1 MANSRAGLIIALAI
15 ALASAGCGSSTSTST
30 APSTVPRCSVSLPS
44 TEFSAPASGGQG
56 TVAIS
61 TNRECAWTANSTA
74 PWLTISGA
82 AVGQGDGRVDYVAAQ
97 NSDPTSRRGVIELND
112 QRATV
117 TQAAA
122 DCVMQLTESSA
133 SFTPAGGSGTVGVRP
148 TSAMCTWTASSDS
161 NWITIRSGATGTG
174 NGSVAFD
181 VAAATG
187 PPRTGTI
194 LVAGLR
200 FAVTQSP
207 NCTFSVS
214 PTSYAPGA
222 GGGSTIVNVST
233 AAGCPWTAASNVPW
247 AAVVQGSSGS
257 GSGAAQ
263 IVVEGTNGPTRTG
276 SVLVAGQLVTLTQ
289 GGGCT
294 VAVDPLTHSFG
305 AQGGNG
311 SATIDAASGC
321 SWSAASDS
329 SWITL
334 TGPTSGIGNG
344 GISFSVSPAGGP
356 VRSGTINVAGT
367 QLTVSQSAGCTVTL
381 GSQGQQLDA
390 SGGDVS
396 VSISAPAGCAWTA
409 TTTVT
414 WITVTSGSSG
424 SGDGIVRLT
433 VAPTSTARSANVTIG
448 GNTFTVNQQA
458 SGGGCSYSI
467 TPTTTDVPSSGGNG
481 SIDVA
486 TATGCPWTATS
497 NASWLTITSGASGS
511 GPGKVGFSAASM
523 TGGPRSGT
531 MTVAGRTFTVN
542 QGSGCA
548 FSISPA
554 ATSVASSGGSGSF
567 EVSSGAGCGWT
578 AASHD
583 SWITITSGGSGTGNG
598 TVQFSV
604 ASTTGGQRS
613 GTLTV
618 ADQTFTVNQGSGCSF
633 SISPTSTSVAASGG
647 NGMVTVTAGN
657 GCDWTATSNAAW
669 LTVTSGGSGSGN
681 GAVRFSA
688 ASTGGGARSGTITI
702 AGQTFTVNQGS
713 GCSFSLSQSSANAPA
728 GGSTGSVGVTSGS
741 GCNWSA
747 SSNAPWLTI
756 TGGGSGSGNGSVQ
769 YSVASNPGGAR
780 SGTLTIGGQTFTV
793 NQASG
798 CSISISPTSVN
809 APAGDVNNSTVNVTA
824 AGGCSWTST
833 SNAPWLS
840 IDGSGSGNGNGTVR
854 YDVDANSGPARSGT
868 LTIGGQTFTVNQASG
883 CTYQVNPTTINN
895 VPALGG
901 NRSVTVTTN
910 AGCAWTAAPGPGIN
924 WITVT
929 SGANGTGSGMV
940 TLSIAVNLIGNRTGT
955 VTVAGHTV
963 TVNQLGVIALEPE
976 PAPTARVFDPLMGSG
991 NPDGVQHAEDGPAGR
1006 EGEQRRQPVLAE
1018 DEDQR
1023 ETRP

>member
-1 MANSRAGLIIALAI
+1 MANLRAGLIIALAV

-44 TEFSAPASGGQG
+44 TEFSVPASGGRG

-61 TNRECAWTANSTA
+61 TNRECAWTANSSA

-82 AVGQGDGRVDYVAAQ
+82 ASGQGDGRVDYVAAQ
-97 NSDPTSRRGVIELND
+97 NSDPTTRRGVIELND
-112 QRATV
+112 QRANV
-117 TQAAA
+117 TQGAA

-148 TSAMCTWTASSDS
+148 SSGMCTWTASSDS
-161 NWITIRSGATGTG
+161 NWITVRSGATGTG

-200 FAVTQSP
+200 FAVTQSQS
-207 NCTFSVS
+207 CTFSVS
-214 PTSYAPGA
+214 PTSYAPGS
-222 GGGSTIVNVST
+222 GGGSTIVSVST
-233 AAGCPWTAASNVPW
+233 AVGCPWTAASNVPW
-247 AAVVQGSSGS
+247 ATVVQGSTGS
-257 GSGAAQ
+257 GPGAAQ

-305 AQGGNG
+305 AQGGSG
-311 SATIDAASGC
+311 SATIDVTAGC
-321 SWSAASDS
+321 AWSAATDS
-329 SWITL
+329 AWITL
-334 TGPTSGIGNG
+334 TGPTSGTGNG
-344 GISFSVSPAGGP
+344 GISFSVSPVTGP
-356 VRSGTINVAGT
+356 ARSGTINVAGT
-367 QLTVSQSAGCTVTL
+367 QVTVSQSAGCTVTL

-390 SGGDVS
+390 AGGDVS
-396 VSISAPAGCAWTA
+396 VAVSAPAGCAWTA
-409 TTTVT
+409 TSSAP

-424 SGDGIVRLT
+424 SGDGVVKLT

-448 GNTFTVNQQA
+448 GNTFTVNQQG

-486 TATGCPWTATS
+486 TASGCSWTATS
-497 NASWLTITSGASGS
+497 NASWLTITSGANGS
-511 GPGKVGFSAASM
+511 GPGKVGFSAAST

-531 MTVAGRTFTVN
+531 ITVAGRTFTVN

-548 FSISPA
+548 FSISPS
-554 ATSVASSGGSGSF
+554 ATNVASSGGSSSF
-567 EVSSGAGCGWT
+567 EVSSGPGCGWT
-578 AASHD
+578 AASQD
-583 SWITITSGGSGTGNG
+583 SWITITSGGRGTGNG

-604 ASTTGGQRS
+604 ASTNGGQRS

-647 NGMVTVTAGN
+647 NGTVTVTAGN
-657 GCDWTATSNAAW
+657 GCDWTATSNAPW

-681 GAVRFSA
+681 GTVRFSA
-688 ASTGGGARSGTITI
+688 ASTSGGARSGTITI
-702 AGQTFTVNQGS
+702 AGQTFTVSQGS

-728 GGSTGSVGVTSGS
+728 GGSTGSVGVTSS
-741 GCNWSA
+741 NGCNWSA

-756 TGGGSGSGNGSVQ
+756 TGGGSGSGNGTVQ

-793 NQASG
+793 NQVSG

-809 APAGDVNNSTVNVTA
+809 APAGGVKNGAVNVTA
-824 AGGCSWTST
+824 GAGCSWTTQS
-833 SNAPWLS
+833 SAPWL
-840 IDGSGSGNGNGTVR
+840 DVMGSGNGNGNGSVT
-854 YDVDANSGPARSGT
+854 YDVDSNSGPARSGT

-883 CTYQVNPTTINN
+883 CTYQVTPTTINN
-895 VPALGG
+895 VPALGATR
-901 NRSVTVTTN
+901 NVSVSAPGACT
-910 AGCAWTAAPGPGIN
+910 WTATSN
-924 WITVT
+924 VSWITVT
-929 SGANGTGSGMV
+929 NGASDSGNGTV
-940 TLSIAVNLIGNRTGT
+940 TLSIAINLVGQRSGT
-955 VTVAGHTV
+955 VTVAGQTV
-963 TVNQLGVIALEPE
+963 TVNQLGVIAPEPE
-976 PAPTARVFDPLMGSG
+976 AAPTARVFDRSMGSG
-991 NPDGVQHAEDGPAGR
+991 NPDGVQHAEDGPSGH
-1006 EGEQRRQPVLAE
+1006 EGEERRQTMLAE

-1023 ETRP
+1023 QTSH